1 MSERAKILIVDDEPF
16 NVDYL
21 EQELEDFGYDTI
33 SATNGQEALAK
44 VAAET
49 PDLILLD
56 VMMPLMDGFTVCRI
70 LKEHEETRLIPIV
83 IMTALG
89 DIEDRIKG
97 IEAGADD
104 FLTKPVDD
112 RELRARL
119 HTTLRLKAT
128 VDRKLGELRR
138 IKEHFA
144 KFVPEAVKRLV
155 AANPEAP
162 ELAKRE
168 CDVSVLFLDIS
179 GYTRLSERLA
189 PESLNALVERYFST
203 FLDLIH
209 AAGGDINETAGDGFM
224 AIFQDAQHARTA
236 ADTALA
242 LLAATQV
249 LNTENAVQPLTV
261 HMGLNSGV
269 ALVGSTRFEGMHG
282 ARWTFTASG
291 TVTNLVSRLAN
302 IAKAGEILVGPETAR
317 RLGEHYQ
324 MQRLG
329 WEQLKNIATPIEIY
343 CLCGP
348 LPSPNLVLSQHRV
361 PQMSSEGSAGGYTPS
376 GPVTS

>member
-1 MSERAKILIVDDEPF
+1 MAQRSKILIVDDEPF
-16 NVDYL
+16 NVDLL
-21 EQELEDFGYDTI
+21 EQELEELGYETS
-33 SATNGQEALAK
+33 SATNGQEALAQ
-44 VAAET
+44 VAAEA

-56 VMMPLMDGFTVCRI
+56 VMMPILDGFTVCRI
-70 LKEHEETRLIPIV
+70 LKESEETRLIPIV

-89 DIEDRIKG
+89 AVEDRIKG

-104 FLTKPVDD
+104 FLTKPVDE
-112 RELRARL
+112 RELRARIQ
-119 HTTLRLKAT
+119 TALRLKAT
-128 VDRKLGELRR
+128 VDRKLGELHR
-138 IKEHFA
+138 IKDHFA

-162 ELAKRE
+162 ELTKRE
-168 CDVSVLFLDIS
+168 RDVTVLFLDIS

-189 PESLNALVERYFST
+189 PESLNALIERYFST

-224 AIFQDAQHARTA
+224 AIFQDAQHASTA

-242 LLAATQV
+242 LLAATEA

-269 ALVGSTRFEGMHG
+269 ALVGSSRFEGLQG

-291 TVTNLVSRLAN
+291 AVTNMAARLAS
-302 IAKAGEILVGPETAR
+302 IANPGAILIGLETAR
-317 RLGEHYQ
+317 R
-324 MQRLG
+324 
-329 WEQLKNIATPIEIY
+329 
-343 CLCGP
+343 
-348 LPSPNLVLSQHRV
+348 
-361 PQMSSEGSAGGYTPS
+361 
-376 GPVTS
+376 

>member
-33 SATNGQEALAK
+33 SATNGQEALEK
-44 VAAET
+44 VATES

-70 LKEHEETRLIPIV
+70 LKENEDTRLIPIV
-83 IMTALG
+83 MMTALG
-89 DIEDRIKG
+89 SVEDRIKG

-104 FLTKPVDD
+104 FLTKPVNE
-112 RELRARL
+112 RELHARL

-138 IKEHFA
+138 IKDHFA

-168 CDVSVLFLDIS
+168 RNVTVLFLDIS
-179 GYTRLSERLA
+179 GYTRLSERLP

-203 FLDLIH
+203 FLDRIH
-209 AAGGDINETAGDGFM
+209 EAGGDINETAGDGFM
-224 AIFQDAQHARTA
+224 AIFQDPEHTNTA

-242 LLAATQV
+242 LLAANEA
-249 LNTENAVQPLTV
+249 LNIENTVQPLAV

-269 ALVGSTRFEGMHG
+269 ALVGSTRFEGVRG

-291 TVTNLVSRLAN
+291 AVTNLAARLAG
-302 IAKAGEILVGPETAR
+302 IAKPGDILIGPETAR
-317 RLGEHYQ
+317 RLGTRYRL
-324 MQRLG
+324 QRLG
-329 WEQLKNIATPIEIY
+329 QEHLKNIDIPVEVY
-343 CLCGP
+343 CLG
-348 LPSPNLVLSQHRV
+348 
-361 PQMSSEGSAGGYTPS
+361 
-376 GPVTS
+376 